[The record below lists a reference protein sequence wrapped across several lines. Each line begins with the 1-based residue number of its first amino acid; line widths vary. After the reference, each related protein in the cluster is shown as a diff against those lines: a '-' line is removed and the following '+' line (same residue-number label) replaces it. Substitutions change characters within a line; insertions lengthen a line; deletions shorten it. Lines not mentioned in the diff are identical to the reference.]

1 MCISTCTAP
10 LADYLAIKDLAGA
23 SQATMHS
30 INGTTTVTTRD
41 TEGEVCDSNQVL
53 VSNHICRQRVE
64 LSTQLLRVNRQIYSE
79 AALLPYA
86 TNAFMFSGGMG
97 NRFHAAFVQRF
108 TDKQRRAMRT
118 VIVPSEFYGHLSHF
132 SRHVPNVKFLWLETP
147 APKRKDEDKDEE
159 T

>member
-1 MCISTCTAP
+1 MT
-10 LADYLAIKDLAGA
+10 DYLTTKNLAGA
-23 SQATMHS
+23 SQATIHS

-53 VSNHICRQRVE
+53 VSNHICREHVQ
-64 LSTQLLRVNRQIYSE
+64 LSTQMLRVNRQIHSE

-97 NRFHAAFVQRF
+97 NRFRTAFAKQSNE
-108 TDKQRRAMRT
+108 KQRHAMRI
-118 VIVPSEFYGHLSHF
+118 VIVPSELYGHLSHL
-132 SRHVPNVKFLWLETP
+132 SRHVPDVKFLWVETP
-147 APKRKDEDKDEE
+147 APRRKDEDKDEE